1 MVAVIVLISVQQT
14 SMSNC
19 VVLIRAIGLTF
30 TSISFI
36 DTVTLLPLGIPPPVP
51 CRTLGFFKGSIPFSL
66 FFPFLSWAHYLSRPP
81 LPLSF
86 FYLFFLPSHSISQ
99 RLLSA
104 HSMPDT
110 AGS

>member
-19 VVLIRAIGLTF
+19 VVFIRAIGLTF

-51 CRTLGFFKGSIPFSL
+51 CRTLGFFKGSIHFSL
-66 FFPFLSWAHYLSRPP
+66 SFSFLSWAHYLSRPP
-81 LPLSF
+81 LPLS
-86 FYLFFLPSHSISQ
+86 LF
-99 RLLSA
+99 LLFICFCLLIQSA
-104 HSMPDT
+104 NIY
-110 AGS
+110 